1 MKASLP
7 KFFNDRMQ
15 THKFPYTHPLSKIE
29 IRIKKKLMSQ
39 TVDNLCGK
47 KDSRAITWIE
57 CPPRQVYNLTISHP
71 QAMLHP

>member
-15 THKFPYTHPLSKIE
+15 THKFPYTHALSKIE

-39 TVDNLCGK
+39 TVDNLRQ
-47 KDSRAITWIE
+47 KDRAITWIE